1 MTFYS
6 NPIANPSL
14 VEPGMKYFIDKTL
27 KNCHKVRFE
36 YSNFIH
42 NLLLFLILM
51 LVLGGFLIIMYKGKP
66 TSLEI
71 EQKERKKKEYIL
83 SKIKMAQGMNSSKKS
98 SSLITDLPQWTPDSN
113 FDLLPK

>member
-6 NPIANPSL
+6 NPIPNPSL

-51 LVLGGFLIIMYKGKP
+51 LVFYKNIP
-66 TSLEI
+66 NYNNMILEI
-71 EQKERKKKEYIL
+71 DVDKFY
-83 SKIKMAQGMNSSKKS
+83 S
-98 SSLITDLPQWTPDSN
+98 
-113 FDLLPK
+113 